1 MKKSIFI
8 FLVFLSPIIMFSQK
22 VEVLGGLKA
31 DSINVNS
38 GLITNAANPISPQ
51 DAATKA
57 YVDAKVNPTYT
68 VGLSAEQGG
77 YIFWVSAD
85 GKHGIVAETIDQEAT
100 NSIFDDPI
108 SNPNNHSAAGANF
121 RDWRMPSFYE
131 LNEMYLQK
139 ANIGGFSNAG
149 LYRSSTGRLLHFG
162 TGAVSGF
169 YNYATRVRAVRTF

>member
-8 FLVFLSPIIMFSQK
+8 FFVFLCPIVLFSQN

-31 DSINVNS
+31 DSLNVNS

-57 YVDAKVNPTYT
+57 YVDASANPTYT
-68 VGLSAEQGG
+68 VGYSAEQGG
-77 YIFWVSAD
+77 YIYWVSPD
-85 GKHGIVAETIDQEAT
+85 GKHGIVAETIDQESSNPLYDA
-100 NSIFDDPI
+100 I
-108 SNPNNHSAAGANF
+108 SNPDNHSVDGANF
-121 RDWRMPSFYE
+121 RDWRMPTFYE

-149 LYRSSTGRLLHFG
+149 FYRSTNQSLHFG
-162 TGAVSGF
+162 TGAISFGG
-169 YNYATRVRAVRTF
+169 YNNQGTKTRSVRTF